1 MYITGA
7 RISEVLN
14 MKTGNFY
21 IDGLGLHIKISVLK
35 RGKPFIHSL
44 RVAMRTPLIDY
55 LLEHIRNTTRDYG
68 DGHPLWHFSNNK
80 DSNRVLAWRAIKKLN
95 PTIYPHLFRHT
106 RLTRLAERGAT
117 AAQLM
122 TWAGWKNIKMAATY
136 VQRSEKLIENLAD
149 KID

>member
-1 MYITGA
+1 VKDLPENSI
-7 RISEVLN
+7 
-14 MKTGNFY
+14 
-21 IDGLGLHIKISVLK
+21 
-35 RGKPFIHSL
+35 
-44 RVAMRTPLIDY
+44 
-55 LLEHIRNTTRDYG
+55 
-68 DGHPLWHFSNNK
+68 LWHFSDNR

-106 RLTRLAERGAT
+106 RLTRLAEKGAT

-136 VQRSEKLIENLAD
+136 VQRSEKLIEDLAD